1 MTTSY
6 KFIVTAEH
14 ASAEIPNS
22 LKLALQNYA
31 STCQTHQVFDPGTK
45 AIAEEIARKL
55 NCPLVCGAYSRLA
68 VDLNRSIGNPSQ
80 FSKIVYD
87 MCETEKARLLNEIYI
102 PFREEARLS
111 IEAALHEDCVV
122 VHLSV
127 HSFTKEFEGKKREV
141 DLGILF
147 DDQRHSEDA
156 FCKKL
161 MKLLKIVLPELSIRA
176 NEPYHGREDGHTTA
190 LRKRYPEDKYIG
202 IELEF
207 SQALDLD
214 LDAESYATIFSKAL
228 KAAGR

>member
-1 MTTSY
+1 MSASY

-31 STCQTHQVFDPGTK
+31 ASCETHQVYDPGTK
-45 AIAEEIARKL
+45 AIAEELAHKL
-55 NCPLVCGAYSRLA
+55 SCPLILGQFSRLA

-80 FSKIVYD
+80 FSPIVYD
-87 MCETEKARLLNEIYI
+87 LCESEKARLLTEIFI
-102 PFREEARLS
+102 PFRAEARRS
-111 IEAALHEDCVV
+111 IEAAQHEDCTV
-122 VHLSV
+122 VHLSI
-127 HSFTKEFEGKKREV
+127 HSFTKTFQGKRRDV

-147 DDQRHSEDA
+147 DDQRPAEEA
-156 FCKKL
+156 FSKKL
-161 MKLLKIVLPELSIRA
+161 LKLLKIVLPDLEIRP

-190 LRKRYPEDKYIG
+190 LRKRYPESKYIG

-214 LDAESYATIFSKAL
+214 LDGESYATILAKAL
-228 KAAGR
+228 KAVTR